1 MGAPETPPGQLL
13 SQSIDKKVYLDE
25 KVWALFY
32 ESVVPIHFLEHFM
45 LFYFH
50 KCEDSFGAKI
60 HGDDCALGVYSKVQ
74 NKIVLFV
81 YKEFDRK
88 LKLKEGSWGKK

>member
-32 ESVVPIHFLEHFM
+32 ESGVPIHFLEHFDAL
-45 LFYFH
+45 LF

-60 HGDDCALGVYSKVQ
+60 LRDDCALGVY
-74 NKIVLFV
+74 F
-81 YKEFDRK
+81 
-88 LKLKEGSWGKK
+88 

>member
-32 ESVVPIHFLEHFM
+32 ESGVPIHFLEHFDAFINAEIVLEQRFLEM
-45 LFYFH
+45 I
-50 KCEDSFGAKI
+50 AP
-60 HGDDCALGVYSKVQ
+60 ALGVYSKVQ
-74 NKIVLFV
+74 NKIVLFSV
-81 YKEFDRK
+81 QRIWQEI
-88 LKLKEGSWGKK
+88 ET